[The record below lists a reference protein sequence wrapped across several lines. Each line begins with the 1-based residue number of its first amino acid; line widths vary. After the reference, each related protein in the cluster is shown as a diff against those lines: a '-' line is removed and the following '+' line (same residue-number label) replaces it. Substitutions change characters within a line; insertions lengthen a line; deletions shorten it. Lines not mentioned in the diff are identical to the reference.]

1 MQKVKLFFLYTGL
14 ILVSSAYKPILTAEN
29 PHWMTLDEAMASYQK
44 EKRPILIDLYTD
56 WCGWCKEM
64 DKKTYANNK
73 VAEYL
78 DNRFYAVRLNA
89 ETRNQIKWDNKEY
102 NYNPAY
108 HSNEFAVYLTNGKLQ
123 FPTTVIIPG
132 DGSGPQ
138 AIPGYFAP
146 KDFELIVKYFG
157 ENGYGR
163 IPFASFQKNF
173 IPSW

>member
-1 MQKVKLFFLYTGL
+1 MQKGKLLFLYTGL
-14 ILVSSAYKPILTAEN
+14 ILLCSAYKPIRMVEKL
-29 PHWMTLDEAMASYQK
+29 HWISLEEAIASFQK
-44 EKRPILIDLYTD
+44 EKRPLLIDLYTD

-64 DKKTYANNK
+64 DKKTYSNNK

-78 DNRFYAVRLNA
+78 DSRFYNVRLDA
-89 ETRNQIKWDNKEY
+89 ETRDKITWNNKEY

-108 HSNEFAVYLTNGKLQ
+108 RSNEFAVYLTNGRLQ
-123 FPTTVIIPG
+123 FPTTVFIPV

-157 ENGYGR
+157 ENGYGK
-163 IPFASFQKNF
+163 IPFASFQQNF
-173 IPSW
+173 KPSW

>member
-14 ILVSSAYKPILTAEN
+14 ILVSSAYKPALTDKS
-29 PHWMTLDEAMASYQK
+29 PHWITLDEAMASNLK

-64 DKKTYANNK
+64 DKKTYSSTK
-73 VAEYL
+73 VTAYL
-78 DNRFYAVRLNA
+78 DSRFYTVRLNA
-89 ETRNQIKWDNKEY
+89 ETRNTITWDRKEY
-102 NYNPAY
+102 KYNPAY
-108 HSNEFAVYLTNGKLQ
+108 RSNEFAVYLTNGKLQ

-138 AIPGYFAP
+138 SIPGYFAP

-163 IPFASFQKNF
+163 IPFADYQKHF